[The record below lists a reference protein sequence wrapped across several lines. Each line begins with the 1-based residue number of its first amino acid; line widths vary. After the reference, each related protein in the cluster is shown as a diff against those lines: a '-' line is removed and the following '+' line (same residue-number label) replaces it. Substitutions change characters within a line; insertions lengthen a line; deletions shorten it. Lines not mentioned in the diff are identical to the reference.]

1 MRLMRFDKPMGTVL
15 LWVPTACALWLAN
28 EGLPNLRLFAIFLLG
43 TIVMRAAGCIIN
55 DVADR
60 HVDGHVER
68 TKQRP
73 LVSGEVGLIPAL
85 CLFVGL
91 LCVALYLVLQLPIVC
106 FYLSCLSLIV
116 TIVYPFCKRFL
127 AAPQLVLGIAF
138 SMGIPMAFF
147 ASGVKFEIVAW
158 LLFILN
164 FFWIIAYDTM
174 YAMADKQDDL
184 QLGVRSTAVLFAE
197 NDRLIIG
204 LLQTTVHFLWLFI
217 ADQAHLK
224 MQFYLFWLAAG
235 FIFLHQ
241 QKLLGDNTPGSCF
254 KGFIT
259 SGWYGLIIWVGIM
272 LSY

>member
-28 EGLPNLRLFAIFLLG
+28 EGLPSLKLFAIFLFG

-55 DVADR
+55 DIADR
-60 HVDGHVER
+60 HVDGHVAR
-68 TKQRP
+68 TRLRP
-73 LVSGEVGLIPAL
+73 LPSGEISLIPAL
-85 CLFVGL
+85 IIFIGL
-91 LCVALYLVLQLPIVC
+91 LCVALYLVLQLPLEC
-106 FYLSCLSLIV
+106 FYLACISLVV
-116 TIVYPFCKRFL
+116 TIVYPFCKRFM

-138 SMGIPMAFF
+138 SMGIPMAYL
-147 ASGVKFEIVAW
+147 ASGANFEVVAW

-164 FFWIIAYDTM
+164 FLWIVAYDTM

-197 NDRLIIG
+197 NDRLIVG
-204 LLQTTVHFLWLFI
+204 LLQITVHFLWLFV

-224 MQFYLFWLAAG
+224 MQFYFFWLVG
-235 FIFLHQ
+235 GIVFVHQ
-241 QKLLGDNTPGSCF
+241 QQLLSHNTSESCF

-259 SGWYGLIIWVGIM
+259 SGWYGLIIWLGVM